1 MEIMERESKIEE
13 MRKAI
18 EEIIS
23 KTVMTATEMSFT
35 AIYDIDS
42 KIMDLEQIE
51 KIQNVLK
58 SFCCNFIW
66 LQVFGER
73 ISITI
78 EKKR

>member
-18 EEIIS
+18 EEIIG